1 MATAVRKHQ
10 YAFVLNDQT
19 FTTEDPAITARD
31 ALGYG
36 GFRSASDYSVIIF
49 RNFGTEMLGLEE
61 TLRLDE
67 GHVPVLRA
75 FDSDRL
81 FRALLNEREIVWGKG
96 RITATDLRVIGQIPD
111 DQDLVLDS
119 DGDQLIP
126 DDGAVVLRD
135 KGVERIRSVDPKD
148 ETVTVILNGEQIT
161 VDKGKLT
168 FEDLAE
174 LAFPNLFGRELI
186 CFTVSFSRGPK
197 RRPEGALLEGDKIRV
212 VEGMAFN
219 VSATDKS

>member
-1 MATAVRKHQ
+1 MATAARKHQ
-10 YAFVLNDQT
+10 YEFVLNDQT
-19 FTTEDPAITARD
+19 LTTEDPAITARD

-36 GFRSASDYSVIIF
+36 GFRSASDYSVIIYK
-49 RNFGTEMLGLEE
+49 NFGTELLGLEE
-61 TLRLDE
+61 ILRLDG

-75 FDSDRL
+75 FDTDRL

-96 RITATDLRVIGQIPD
+96 RIAATDLRVIGQIPD

-148 ETVTVILNGEQIT
+148 ETVTVILNGEQII

-168 FEDLAE
+168 FEDLAK
-174 LAFPNLFGRELI
+174 LVFPNLFGRELI
-186 CFTVSFSRGPK
+186 CFTVSFSRGPM
-197 RRPEGALLEGDKIRV
+197 RRPEGALLEGDKVRV